1 MYLYNAMM
9 NYNPLLTPIN
19 NGLNNT
25 NIYEIK
31 SLISPDCLLDE
42 LPITQ
47 KALENVLLYREIIKN
62 ILNKEDHRLLVVVG
76 PCSIHD
82 TKAALEYA
90 VKLKKLSIE
99 LQDSIVIVMRTYFE
113 KPRTTIGWKGLIND
127 PDLNDSFNIN
137 KGLRIARKLLIDINE
152 IGLPTALEFLDTI
165 SPQYISDL
173 ISWGAIGAR
182 TTESQLHRELVS
194 GLSMPIGFKNS
205 TTGNIKI
212 IIDAIKS
219 SRYSHKFLGINSN
232 GISSIIKTRG
242 NPYTHAILRGSDHGT
257 NYHKEF
263 ISTFSQILIDH
274 NISPN
279 IMIDCSH
286 GNSNKSYKEQIKVV
300 DYLIQLINSGNNDI
314 MGLMIESNIKAG
326 NQKLTNN
333 LEYGVS
339 ITDEC
344 IDWSTTVLLLKK
356 LKYAVQNNNG
366 KKYNLIWWSEN
377 LNIT

>member
-9 NYNPLLTPIN
+9 NYNPLLTSIN

-25 NIYEIK
+25 NIYGIK
-31 SLISPDCLLDE
+31 PLISPDCLLDE

-113 KPRTTIGWKGLIND
+113 KPRTTVGWKGLIND

-165 SPQYISDL
+165 SPQYMSDL

>member
-1 MYLYNAMM
+1 MYLYIIKM
-9 NYNPLLTPIN
+9 NYIPIN
-19 NGLNNT
+19 NRLIDT

-31 SLISPDCLLDE
+31 PLISPDCLLDE

-47 KALENVLLYREIIKN
+47 LALENVLLYREIIKN
-62 ILNKEDHRLLVVVG
+62 ILNKQDNRLLVVVG

-90 VKLKKLSIE
+90 IKLKKLSSE
-99 LQDSIVIVMRTYFE
+99 LNDSIVIVMRTYFE
-113 KPRTTIGWKGLIND
+113 KPRTTVGWKGLIND
-127 PDLNDSFNIN
+127 PDLDYSFNIN

-205 TTGNIKI
+205 TTGNIQI

-219 SRYSHKFLGINSN
+219 SAFSHKFLGINSN

-242 NPYTHAILRGSDHGT
+242 NPYTHAILRGAENGP
-257 NYHKEF
+257 NYNIEF
-263 ISTFSQILIDH
+263 ISTFSKILTNN
-274 NISPN
+274 NISTN

-286 GNSNKSYKEQIKVV
+286 GNSNKSYKEQINVINYV
-300 DYLIQLINSGNNDI
+300 IDLIHSGNNDI
-314 MGLMIESNIKAG
+314 MGLMIESNLRAG
-326 NQKLTNN
+326 NQQLTNN
-333 LEYGVS
+333 LQYGIS

-344 IDWSTTVLLLKK
+344 IDWETTVLLLKK
-356 LKYAVQNNNG
+356 LKYSVQNNNG
-366 KKYNLIWWSEN
+366 KKYNLLWWSEN

>member
-1 MYLYNAMM
+1 M
-9 NYNPLLTPIN
+9 NVTY
-19 NGLNNT
+19 GLNDT

-31 SLISPDCLLDE
+31 PLISPLCLIDE

-62 ILNKEDHRLLVVVG
+62 IVSGEDKRLLVIIG

-82 TKAALEYA
+82 TKAALDYA
-90 VKLKKLSIE
+90 KRLKKISKE
-99 LQDSIVIVMRTYFE
+99 LEQSLVIVMRTYFE
-113 KPRTTIGWKGLIND
+113 KPRTTVGWKGLIND
-127 PDLNDSFNIN
+127 PDLDDSYNIN

-152 IGLPTALEFLDTI
+152 MGIPTALEFLDTI

-219 SRYSHKFLGINSN
+219 AAYSHKFLGINSN
-232 GISSIIKTRG
+232 GIASIIKTYG
-242 NPYTHAILRGSDHGT
+242 NQYTHPILRGAEHGP
-257 NYHKEF
+257 NYHKDF
-263 ISTFSQILIDH
+263 INTFSNLLKQH
-274 NISPN
+274 NLSHTN

-286 GNSNKSYKEQIKVV
+286 GNSNKSYKEQINVIN
-300 DYLIQLINSGNNDI
+300 YLIQYINEGNNNI
-314 MGLMIESNIKAG
+314 MGLMIESNIHSG
-326 NQKLTNN
+326 NQKLTNKHD
-333 LEYGVS
+333 LKYGVS

-344 IDWSTTVLLLKK
+344 IDWVNTVYLLKK
-356 LKYAVQNNNG
+356 LNYAVQNNLY
-366 KKYNLIWWSEN
+366 KKYNLLWWTED
-377 LNIT
+377 LKVTQ

>member
-1 MYLYNAMM
+1 M
-9 NYNPLLTPIN
+9 NFSLLLTPTN
-19 NGLNNT
+19 ARLNDT

-31 SLISPDCLLDE
+31 PLISPDCLLDE
-42 LPITQ
+42 LPITP
-47 KALENVLLYREIIKN
+47 KALDNVLLYREIIKN
-62 ILNKEDHRLLVVVG
+62 ILNKDDHRLLVVVG

-90 VKLKKLSIE
+90 AKLKKLSIE

-127 PDLNDSFNIN
+127 PDLNNSYNIN
-137 KGLRIARKLLIDINE
+137 KGLKIARKLLIDINE

-194 GLSMPIGFKNS
+194 GLSMPVGFKNS

-219 SRYSHKFLGINSN
+219 SAFSHKFLGINSN

-242 NPYTHAILRGSDHGT
+242 NPYTHAILRGANHGT
-257 NYHKEF
+257 NYHKEYIATF
-263 ISTFSQILIDH
+263 SKILTENNIST
-274 NISPN
+274 N

-286 GNSNKSYKEQIKVV
+286 GNSNKSYKEQIRVV

-314 MGLMIESNIKAG
+314 MGLMIESNIKSG

-344 IDWSTTVLLLKK
+344 IDWETTVLLLKK

-366 KKYNLIWWSEN
+366 KEYNLIWWN
-377 LNIT
+377 NDLNIT

>member
-1 MYLYNAMM
+1 MA
-9 NYNPLLTPIN
+9 
-19 NGLNNT
+19 
-25 NIYEIK
+25 
-31 SLISPDCLLDE
+31 
-42 LPITQ
+42 
-47 KALENVLLYREIIKN
+47 
-62 ILNKEDHRLLVVVG
+62 
-76 PCSIHD
+76 
-82 TKAALEYA
+82 
-90 VKLKKLSIE
+90 
-99 LQDSIVIVMRTYFE
+99 
-113 KPRTTIGWKGLIND
+113 IGW
-127 PDLNDSFNIN
+127 
-137 KGLRIARKLLIDINE
+137 
-152 IGLPTALEFLDTI
+152 
-165 SPQYISDL
+165 
-173 ISWGAIGAR
+173 
-182 TTESQLHRELVS
+182 
-194 GLSMPIGFKNS
+194 
-205 TTGNIKI
+205 
-212 IIDAIKS
+212 
-219 SRYSHKFLGINSN
+219 N

-326 NQKLTNN
+326 NQKLSNN

-366 KKYNLIWWSEN
+366 KKYNLLYYYHIRTFLQISF
-377 LNIT
+377 

>member
-1 MYLYNAMM
+1 M
-9 NYNPLLTPIN
+9 NLNPLLTPIN
-19 NGLNNT
+19 NGLNDT

-31 SLISPDCLLDE
+31 PLISPDCLLDE
-42 LPITQ
+42 LPITP
-47 KALENVLLYREIIKN
+47 KALDNVLLYREIIKN
-62 ILNKEDHRLLVVVG
+62 ILSKEDHRLLVVVG

-127 PDLNDSFNIN
+127 PDLNDSYNIN
-137 KGLRIARKLLIDINE
+137 KGLKIARKLLIDINE
-152 IGLPTALEFLDTI
+152 IGLPTAIEFLDTI

-219 SRYSHKFLGINSN
+219 SAFSHKFLGINSN

-242 NPYTHAILRGSDHGT
+242 NPHTHAILRGADHGP

-263 ISTFSQILIDH
+263 ISTFSKILIEH
-274 NISPN
+274 KISTN

-300 DYLIQLINSGNNDI
+300 EYLIQLINSGNNDI

-333 LEYGVS
+333 LQYGVS

-344 IDWSTTVLLLKK
+344 IDWSTTVVLLKK
-356 LKYAVQNNNG
+356 LKFAVQNNNG
-366 KKYNLIWWSEN
+366 KKYNSIWWDN
-377 LNIT
+377 DLNIT